1 MWHDATQQIATWSR
15 LPLIPT
21 PESCILGTRRRRNKD
36 KQKHRCTDFAFVTLK
51 RLIATQWKSP
61 GAQDIHR
68 WTKDLTHW
76 TNAEI
81 QVLRTLRDIG
91 IEVKDADIWDTFLD
105 QLQEKDD
112 TRPP

>member
-1 MWHDATQQIATWSR
+1 MWHDATQQIATWSG

-21 PESCILGTRRRRNKD
+21 PESCILGIHHRRNKD
-36 KQKHRCTDFAFVTLK
+36 KQKHRCVDLEFVMLK

-61 GAQDIHR
+61 GAPDIYR
-68 WTKDLTHW
+68 WTKDLIHW
-76 TNAEI
+76 AKAEI
-81 QVLRTLRDIG
+81 QVLNTLRDTG
-91 IEVKDADIWDTFLD
+91 IEVKNADIWETFLD